1 VFRCER
7 DGYEAVVF
15 GAFDGATSW
24 INNAFVDLGPLHQE
38 MVDAHEERH
47 LVFQKSTSWGMLLML
62 LVLLDPARPEL
73 IELTEACR
81 GTHEAYATYLS
92 AAHVRDGISTLQGNA
107 VYLEHWRTG
116 AALADAFE
124 EEGVAVLAVLEHLFR
139 LAMAPAALADV
150 ALDSTFDGLLAHAPD
165 ARVARITRLL
175 SQEPSV
181 AAQIAAVVS
190 DGADAADVEDQ
201 LAVLLSGYDVPTLT
215 TGEQLACATRL
226 MDQFN
231 SLSDALRACVA
242 ERSPA
247 TSLADQLDHQQHAIL
262 GVQRVPV
269 ALHVGPPPPA
279 GGEHP
284 LTGFVMDDEHLG
296 AHVWGVI
303 LSAAV
308 IERQFQPTSPL
319 GHERYWGF
327 LAVDRRGEEH
337 SARLWPLEEA
347 PARVTTM
354 LAEQG
359 IRTVLMTT
367 MSTLTD
373 AFERTPLSPSTPVF
387 VLVDLPVLAFL
398 RGLEAESQ
406 TVRWVHAEATGAR
419 LLQLLVLKL
428 DGPDPLHFVIVRS
441 THTVRSTVEWLRRS
455 SGFDH
460 DPGLADNVGPFLAA
474 LAQHLAGTFWAF
486 ETTHPADLVVP
497 SDDRYGSHARC

>member
-24 INNAFVDLGPLHQE
+24 ISNAFVDLGPLHQE

-47 LVFQKSTSWGMLLML
+47 LVFQKSTSWGMLLMV

-92 AAHVRDGISTLQGNA
+92 TAHVRDGISTLQGNA

-124 EEGVAVLAVLEHLFR
+124 EGVPVLAVLEHLFR

-165 ARVARITRLL
+165 ARLARITRLL
-175 SQEPSV
+175 SEEPSV

-201 LAVLLSGYDVPTLT
+201 LAVLLSGHDVPTLT
-215 TGEQLACATRL
+215 TGEQLACTTRL

-231 SLSDALRACVA
+231 SMSGTHRASVA

-247 TSLADQLDHQQHAIL
+247 TSLADQLDHQKHAIL

-269 ALHVGPPPPA
+269 ALHVGPPPQDS
-279 GGEHP
+279 GEHP

-319 GHERYWGF
+319 GQERYWGF

-337 SARLWPLEEA
+337 FARLWPIEET
-347 PARVTTM
+347 PAHVTAM

-373 AFERTPLSPSTPVF
+373 AFERASLSPSTPVF

-460 DPGLADNVGPFLAA
+460 DPALAGEAGPFLAA

-497 SDDRYGSHARC
+497 PDHQHGTHARS